1 MRESLARPAA
11 AAEPNRSGIEEQ
23 RLIWRVYDL
32 WFPTAIPKG
41 VTHDC

>member
-11 AAEPNRSGIEEQ
+11 AAEPNCSDIEEQ
-23 RLIWRVYDL
+23 RLIWKVSDL

-41 VTHDC
+41 VTDDC